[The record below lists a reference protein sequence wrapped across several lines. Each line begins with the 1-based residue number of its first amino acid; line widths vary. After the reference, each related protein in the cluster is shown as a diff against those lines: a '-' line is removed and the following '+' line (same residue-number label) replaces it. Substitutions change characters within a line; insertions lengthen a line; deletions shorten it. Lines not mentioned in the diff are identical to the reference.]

1 MSNRFKIA
9 ETESFKK
16 KIQKVE
22 YKRVYRKIEEYIYPL
37 LRRNPFFGP
46 NIKRLKGNYSE
57 FYRFRIGDHRL
68 FYTTDND
75 KIIVF
80 IIDIVHRKDAYK

>member
-1 MSNRFKIA
+1 MDRFKIA
-9 ETESFKK
+9 ETDSFKK
-16 KIQKVE
+16 KIKKDE
-22 YKRVYRKIEEYIYPL
+22 YKRLNKKIEEYIYPL

-57 FYRFRIGDHRL
+57 LYRFRIGDYRL
-68 FYTTDND
+68 FYTIDND

-80 IIDIVHRKDAYK
+80 IIDIVNRKDAYK

>member
-1 MSNRFKIA
+1 MLDRFKIA
-9 ETESFKK
+9 ETDSFKK
-16 KIQKVE
+16 KIKKDE
-22 YKRVYRKIEEYIYPL
+22 YKRLNKKIEEYIYPL

-57 FYRFRIGDHRL
+57 LYRFRIGDYRL
-68 FYTTDND
+68 FYTIDND

-80 IIDIVHRKDAYK
+80 IIDIVNRKDAYK

>member
-1 MSNRFKIA
+1 LDRFKIA
-9 ETESFKK
+9 ETDSFKK
-16 KIQKVE
+16 KIKKDE
-22 YKRVYRKIEEYIYPL
+22 YKRLNKKIEEYIYPL

-57 FYRFRIGDHRL
+57 LYRFRIGDYRL
-68 FYTTDND
+68 FYTIDND

-80 IIDIVHRKDAYK
+80 IIDIVNRKDAYK